1 MFPNTTRMTREER
14 TTIHAAA
21 AVSETERMDISKEF
35 EDPSN
40 TEHKKVVFILR
51 RFSSFSLA
59 WLSDCRINFS
69 LYLNVTTTSAL
80 IITCKNVLI

>member
-51 RFSSFSLA
+51 RLSSF
-59 WLSDCRINFS
+59 F
-69 LYLNVTTTSAL
+69 
-80 IITCKNVLI
+80 